1 MNLQNLK
8 VQCCEYISSLGFLNN
23 IIFSLAPLI
32 ARIQYRI
39 CTTYK
44 ICANWLLLVRLV
56 VDSHLFVVK
65 VINVHITESL
75 WSTPEANTPLLMNYT
90 STLKNVFLKLQ
101 LDFWLFDGLVPLT
114 PVLFKGQLY
123 RVSVFSMV
131 LDYRGRELS

>member
-39 CTTYK
+39 CTAYK

-56 VDSHLFVVK
+56 ADSNLLEVK

-75 WSTPEANTPLLMNYT
+75 WSTPEANTTLLMNYI
-90 STLKNVFLKLQ
+90 STLKNVQ
-101 LDFWLFDGLVPLT
+101 LDFWLFDGLVLLT
-114 PVLFKGQLY
+114 SVVFKGQRY